1 MKIGTLA
8 VVGIGLIGGSFA
20 RALRAAGTV
29 DRVVGF
35 DRDPETRRAAV
46 QLGVVDEAPESLS
59 AAVAQADFILVA
71 TPVRAIESV
80 LEGIAP
86 HVRPGAV
93 ITDTGSTKQDVVLVA
108 AKALGS
114 LQERFVPGHPIA
126 GREES
131 GVAASIAGLYR
142 GARVVL
148 SPQPGAAADA
158 VASVRS
164 AWQSAGATV
173 VEMDAATH
181 DRVFAAVSHLPH
193 LLAFALVT
201 EIAGR
206 ADADRLFG
214 FAAGGFRD
222 FTRIASSSPEM
233 WRDIALQNRSALLEE
248 IDRYA
253 ARLAGY
259 RDLVERGDAAGLEAM
274 MAAARASRD
283 EWLKRYE
290 AARSPQ

>member
-1 MKIGTLA
+1 MRIGTLA

-35 DRDPETRRAAV
+35 DRDSETRRAAV
-46 QLGVVDEAPESLS
+46 QLGVVDDAPESLS

-80 LEGIAP
+80 LSGIAP
-86 HVRPGAV
+86 HARRGAV

-131 GVAASIAGLYR
+131 GVAASFASLFR
-142 GARVVL
+142 GAKVVL
-148 SPQPGAAADA
+148 SPQPGTAADA
-158 VASVRS
+158 LASVHS

-193 LLAFALVT
+193 LLAFALVS

-233 WRDIALQNRSALLEE
+233 WRDIALQNRGALLEE

-259 RDLVERGDAAGLEAM
+259 RDLVERGDAAGLEAI